1 MNKLFNN
8 HFNLFIAI
16 SCGTIVGLGIWYFT
30 LFSNLQSENKNLTKE
45 LRTQKAKSTKAEKIF
60 SDLAKVKRE
69 WSDYNLSF
77 EDKISRI
84 PDITEQKR
92 IFNVI
97 FETLKKS
104 EIKVDSWSPSKFPV
118 EEKTIF
124 IPDTNEEIMISKY
137 PIDIEIICTFPDF
150 GVLLE
155 KLRSNENRF
164 SVSNVNIIEKGGTD
178 RQTISFIIYTYFQ
191 TALTLRTVN

>member
-1 MNKLFNN
+1 MNKLLNN
-8 HFNLFIAI
+8 HFNLFLTI
-16 SCGTIVGLGIWYFT
+16 SVGTIVALGIWYFT
-30 LFSNLQSENKNLTKE
+30 LFSGLQIENKRLSKE
-45 LRTQKAKSTKAEKIF
+45 LKAQRAKSLKAEKTF
-60 SDLAKVKRE
+60 SDLSKVKRE
-69 WSDYNLSF
+69 WSEYNINF

-97 FETLKKS
+97 FEIIKKS

-150 GVLLE
+150 GVLIE
-155 KLRSNENRF
+155 KLRSNENRL

>member
-1 MNKLFNN
+1 MNKLLNN
-8 HFNLFIAI
+8 HFNLFVAI
-16 SCGTIVGLGIWYFT
+16 LSSTIGALGIWYFT
-30 LFSNLQSENKNLTKE
+30 LFSGLQNENKNLSLELKAQKE
-45 LRTQKAKSTKAEKIF
+45 KSTKAEKTF
-60 SDLAKVKRE
+60 SNLSKVKRE
-69 WSDYNLSF
+69 WSDYNINF
-77 EDKISRI
+77 EKQISRI
-84 PDITEQKR
+84 PDFSEQKR

-97 FETLKKS
+97 FEIIKKS
-104 EIKVDSWSPSKFPV
+104 EIKVESWSPSKFPV

-155 KLRSNENRF
+155 KLRSNENRL

-178 RQTISFIIYTYFQ
+178 RQTISFIVYTYFQ
-191 TALTLRTVN
+191 TALTLRTAS